1 MRARAE
7 QSRSRERE
15 RGVRAEQSRHTER
28 ERERE
33 RERCAGKERPR
44 ARADVSFRCI
54 IFSFAQAGYTRSTF
68 NSDTQTVVLVIN
80 VRVSVLNVHLVYKKR
95 FRGPLAFGGPRQ
107 PPTFA

>member
-1 MRARAE
+1 MRALNKAE
-7 QSRSRERE
+7 AERERE
-15 RGVRAEQSRHTER
+15 VRALNKADAER

-44 ARADVSFRCI
+44 ARADISFRCI

-80 VRVSVLNVHLVYKKR
+80 VRVSVLNVCLVYKKR

-107 PPTFA
+107 PPTFG